1 MAHFPLLGRSAA
13 ALLFSFLAAGAAAQT
28 LTITPGGFVTPG
40 STVNLSYDDPARANQ
55 TIVVTI
61 TGGNPPRI
69 EAVPI
74 QLDADG
80 KGTGNWKV
88 PTGWR
93 KGFVN
98 APGCQEQII
107 PISQTPPPAQQ

>member
-1 MAHFPLLGRSAA
+1 MARFSLLGRSAT
-13 ALLFSFLAAGAAAQT
+13 ALLFSFLVAGAAAQT
-28 LTITPGGFVTPG
+28 LTIGPGGFVTPG
-40 STVNLSYDDPARANQ
+40 ATVNLSYEDPARANQ

-74 QLDADG
+74 QLDGSG

-98 APGCQEQII
+98 APGCPEQII
-107 PISQTPPPAQQ
+107 PIGQTPPPVQQ